1 MSKIDDNQFYLD
13 AVTEFEGKNRDKALW
28 AKCITLAEG
37 DEEKAKYQYLKE
49 SVGKFK
55 SKSADD
61 KRAEIN
67 ATLEGKIFITNL
79 KEGNYGLFKTYWV
92 YYVLVEFV
100 LTLIMRVITQI
111 LGADNYSLGFIIS
124 SVIFFTF
131 IFVYK
136 IFAWVGIWRASNRYT
151 GAVAWAILAKVM
163 VVFSILITMSVSVL
177 MYDALKDISSGLD
190 RVLIPSFFII
200 LCFFIVYTYRRS
212 FEESIKS

>member
-67 ATLEGKIFITNL
+67 ATLEGKFFITNL
-79 KEGNYGLFKTYWV
+79 KEGNYGLFKIYWI
-92 YYVLVEFV
+92 YYILVEFV
-100 LTLIMRVITQI
+100 LTLTLFVTTEI
-111 LGADNYSLGFIIS
+111 LGNDNFKQGVAIVAF
-124 SVIFFTF
+124 VFFTYLV
-131 IFVYK
+131 VYK
-136 IFAWVGIWRASNRYT
+136 RFAWVGIWRASNRYKGNELWT
-151 GAVAWAILAKVM
+151 NLAKVA
-163 VVFSILITMSVSVL
+163 VVLSVL
-177 MYDALKDISSGLD
+177 TTIATT
-190 RVLIPSFFII
+190 
-200 LCFFIVYTYRRS
+200 FFIVDKAHNIDAVIILSILSVITLFILTKIYK
-212 FEESIKS
+212 SIKELK

>member
-1 MSKIDDNQFYLD
+1 MSKADDNQFYLD

-28 AKCITLAEG
+28 AKCVTLAEG
-37 DEEKAKYQYLKE
+37 DEDKAKYQYLNE
-49 SVGKFK
+49 SVEKFK
-55 SKSADD
+55 SKSVED
-61 KRAEIN
+61 KKAEIN
-67 ATLEGKIFITNL
+67 ATLEGKFFITNL

-92 YYVLVEFV
+92 YYILVEFV

-111 LGADNYSLGFIIS
+111 LGADNNEQGFIIS
-124 SVIFFTF
+124 SAIFFIF
-131 IFVYK
+131 IFIYK
-136 IFAWVGIWRASNRYT
+136 IFVWMGIWRAANRYKENE
-151 GAVAWAILAKVM
+151 VWANLAKVM

-190 RVLIPSFFII
+190 RALIPSFFII

>member
-61 KRAEIN
+61 KKAEIN

-190 RVLIPSFFII
+190 RVLTPSFFII